1 MFYRFGEGFTR
12 KRKTASSRGG
22 NNRWSKVMENERQW
36 ASTGCSLEISET
48 IKDTSFSEDGGEVRV
63 G

>member
-1 MFYRFGEGFTR
+1 
-12 KRKTASSRGG
+12 
-22 NNRWSKVMENERQW
+22 MENERQW